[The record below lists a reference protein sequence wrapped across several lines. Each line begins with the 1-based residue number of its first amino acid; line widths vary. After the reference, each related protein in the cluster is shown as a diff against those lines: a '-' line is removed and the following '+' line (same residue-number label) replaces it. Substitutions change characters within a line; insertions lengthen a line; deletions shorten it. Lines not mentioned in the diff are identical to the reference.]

1 MKLLVDYLR
10 ELTQATMEG
19 WNRFWFSPTRV
30 ETLCAI
36 RVLAGLMLVYTHL
49 VWTIDLDGFFGAQGS
64 LSVEFSNR
72 FQRLTEQGSFAW
84 SHLYWLSDAQMVVVH
99 YIALLV
105 LLLFTIGLWTRVTS
119 ILSFLITVSYA
130 HRAAGALF
138 GLDQINGLLSMYL
151 MIGPS
156 GACYSVD
163 RWLASRSKSNV
174 EVSESVSANLAIR
187 LMQIHLCIIYF
198 FAAIGKMLGASWW
211 DGNALWLAFG
221 NYEYQTLDMTWLAAY
236 PLLIHGLSQFTVL
249 WELTYSFFV
258 WPRLTRPIILSLAVP
273 LHLGIAICMGMITFG
288 LVMLFAN
295 MAFVSPY
302 LVRAVVDRIRGRA
315 GESKSMPLADS

>member
-1 MKLLVDYLR
+1 MKLLVNYLR
-10 ELTQATMEG
+10 ELYRESIDG
-19 WNRFWFSPTRV
+19 WNRFWFSPTHV

-49 VWTIDLDGFFGAQGS
+49 VWTIDLGGFFGDQGR
-64 LSVEFSNR
+64 LSVEFSNQY
-72 FQRLTEQGSFAW
+72 QRLTEQGSYAW
-84 SHLYWLSDAQMVVVH
+84 SHLFWLTEAQMNVVH
-99 YIALLV
+99 YAALVVLV
-105 LLLFTIGLWTRVTS
+105 LFTVGLWTRVTS
-119 ILSFLITVSYA
+119 VLSFLITVSYA

-156 GACYSVD
+156 GACYSID
-163 RWLASRSKSNV
+163 RWLQKRRNPNAV
-174 EVSESVSANLAIR
+174 VSESVSANLAIR
-187 LMQIHLCIIYF
+187 LIQIHLCIIYF

-236 PLLIHGLSQFTVL
+236 PLVIHALSQFTVL
-249 WELTYSFFV
+249 WELTYSFLV
-258 WPRLTRPIILSLAVP
+258 WPRLSRPIIVGLSVP

-288 LVMLFAN
+288 FVMLFAN

-302 LVRAVVDRIRGRA
+302 LVRDLVDRFRGRA
-315 GESKSMPLADS
+315 GVSTEPNAV